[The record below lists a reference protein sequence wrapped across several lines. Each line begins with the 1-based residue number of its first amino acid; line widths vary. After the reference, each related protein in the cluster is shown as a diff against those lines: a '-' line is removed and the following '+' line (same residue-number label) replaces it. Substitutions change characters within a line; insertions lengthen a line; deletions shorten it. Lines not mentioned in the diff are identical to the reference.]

1 MRIGFMTALALA
13 AGIASAE
20 DTALSGDQIKAMLTD
35 QKVLGEGTTQVFYA
49 SGRTLYNDGHDSWG
63 YWEVRGDQYCS
74 TWPPQNGWACYDMF
88 TRQTDTRLE
97 IVFIGESGKEYPTW
111 LAPKES
117 Q

>member
-1 MRIGFMTALALA
+1 MRIVLIATLALITGFALAEE
-13 AGIASAE
+13 SAL
-20 DTALSGDQIKAMLTD
+20 TGDQIKDLLTD
-35 QKVLGEGTTQVFYA
+35 QKVLGEGTTQIFYA

-74 TWPPQNGWACYDMF
+74 TWPPQNGWACYDMV
-88 TRQTDTRLE
+88 TRQTDTRQE

-111 LAPKES
+111 LAPEES